1 MGRGGVL
8 EWQAVGREKV
18 GGGGDK
24 IAQGQNRCQEVQGM
38 DSFP

>member
-1 MGRGGVL
+1 MGRRGVL

-18 GGGGDK
+18 GGGDK